1 MISVYIHIP
10 FCQNICS
17 YCDFCKIFYNE
28 KMVDEYLEALKLEIE
43 TNYKGEV
50 VKTIYI
56 GGGTPSVLNINQLT
70 KLLEITKI
78 FKMATDFE
86 FTIEGNFE
94 STDFSKLDLYK
105 KYGVNRLSFG
115 IETTNESLLKLLK
128 RTLDKSHVVEIINYA
143 KKLGLYNINVDLIY
157 ALPGEDI
164 LDLKNDLEFIYSLGI
179 KHISTYSLIIE
190 NNTILGI
197 KGFKSIDEDLD
208 SEMYNFIRKYLKDR
222 GFEHYEISNFCLKG
236 YESKHNLVYWNNFEY
251 YGFGAGASSY
261 IGNKRINNTRSVTKY
276 CTELF
281 ARDYEELDFH
291 DKMEYEII
299 LNLRTSKGI
308 LKDKFKKLYG
318 KDVDEYYNYDKLVKD
333 GFLFENNERI
343 YINEDYWYISN
354 RIIIEFLEG
363 EING

>member
-143 KKLGLYNINVDLIY
+143 KKIGLYNINVDLIY

-164 LDLKNDLEFIYSLGI
+164 LDLKKDLEFICSLDI

-276 CTELF
+276 CTEFF
-281 ARDYEELDFH
+281 ARDCEELNFH

-308 LKDKFKKLYG
+308 LRDKFKKLYG